1 MQAISNVEISLCEG
15 CHGTPRG
22 EAHSQYIPGTADCF
36 PGGLHSHSQ
45 ALTFL
50 LCLPAPVSVIPI
62 TTSLS
67 LVNSLFPQAL
77 YIPHPAS
84 GSFSLAPLQLF
95 HLIPSAQQA
104 LPQSTGTA
112 PSLPGCMSSS
122 QQFLPFPLWFKAF
135 SQQPGFQT
143 PSYELCFIPP
153 SRQTCF
159 SFWLLIPF
167 HHPGEPVSLQSL
179 CACQLTC
186 PRPSSCPHCVFF
198 KVLPALCFPRR
209 LEGQVCP
216 SYLQTWHG
224 PEQPGTGAAGPA
236 LIPQPWAV
244 VRMELLGSGST
255 RKPLPRTSR
264 ISGGFS

>member
-22 EAHSQYIPGTADCF
+22 EAHSQCISGTADCF
-36 PGGLHSHSQ
+36 PGGLHSHSP

-50 LCLPAPVSVIPI
+50 LCLPAPVCHSHYYI
-62 TTSLS
+62 TVPSEFPLPTGPVHPTPSLGV
-67 LVNSLFPQAL
+67 LVPG
-77 YIPHPAS
+77 PTP
-84 GSFSLAPLQLF
+84 
-95 HLIPSAQQA
+95 A
-104 LPQSTGTA
+104 LPSDPLCPAGSPSEHRDSCQS
-112 PSLPGCMSSS
+112 CMSSS

-198 KVLPALCFPRR
+198 KELPALCFPRR
-209 LEGQVCP
+209 LERQVCP